1 MVSEH
6 KSKMERDKTVR
17 RRRKLETNLQEE
29 NEDIAVKERRSS
41 KIDQTCTK
49 LIILLSGVVCILSVL
64 LMYCPDST
72 ITALTHKTIDYV
84 LMHAGISPIIYAV
97 VLGEYSTRFLVY
109 HFFKNS
115 CVVKSLKLNY
125 IFIFC

>member
-49 LIILLSGVVCILSVL
+49 LIIFLSGVVCILSVL
-64 LMYCPDST
+64 LMYCPART

-97 VLGEYSTRFLVY
+97 VLGEYSTRFLV
-109 HFFKNS
+109 
-115 CVVKSLKLNY
+115 
-125 IFIFC
+125 